1 MTLKF
6 HFVCYKLSYILHV
19 MGDDPFSTTICS
31 RREVVSNSLLTLFW
45 FILLQGSVII
55 HGLEEMV
62 VRSKDE
68 VYDIL
73 ERGAARRQTAATLLN
88 AHSR

>member
-1 MTLKF
+1 MF
-6 HFVCYKLSYILHV
+6 ELHL
-19 MGDDPFSTTICS
+19 
-31 RREVVSNSLLTLFW
+31 SNSLLT